1 MRNKK
6 LAFAAIAIL
15 SLLVIAGIALAQM
28 GWGNRRAENADGTR
42 QNGMM
47 NGMMAHHGDMEEL
60 MEEGN
65 YAGLTALRE
74 KLGFN
79 IMPSIDNEQEFRE
92 MQELHG
98 RMEKLNEGNGF
109 GMKGCPM
116 MG

>member
-6 LAFAAIAIL
+6 LVFAAIAIV

-28 GWGNRRAENADGTR
+28 GWGNRRAENEDGAWQR
-42 QNGMM
+42 GMM
-47 NGMMAHHGDMEEL
+47 NGMMAYHDDMEEL
-60 MEEGN
+60 MEEGE
-65 YAGLTALRE
+65 YADLIALRE

-79 IMPSIDNEQEFRE
+79 IMPSIDNEQEFKE
-92 MQELHG
+92 MQELHE
-98 RMEKLNEGNGF
+98 RMEKLNEGNGP